1 MSDLNE
7 ENKDTIIDNSEVV
20 ADENSVDN
28 SDLHEQKQKKP
39 SFLSS
44 FVDYVELMVIAI
56 SVVLV
61 LFTFAFRTCTVD
73 GDSMNKTLF
82 DKEVLIVSDFMY
94 TPERGDI
101 IVFHQTGS
109 KNMPLVKRVIGVG
122 GDTVT
127 IDFDTWTVT
136 ITDKD
141 GQVEVLD
148 EPYINVERRHSK
160 SGIHEYVVP
169 EGSLFVLGDN
179 RNNSMD
185 STDSYN
191 VGFVDSRRVLGKVIM
206 RVSPMSKFG
215 VIK

>member
-28 SDLHEQKQKKP
+28 SDPHEQKQKKP

-44 FVDYVELMVIAI
+44 FVDYVELMVSAI

-73 GDSMNKTLF
+73 VDSMNKTLF

>member
-28 SDLHEQKQKKP
+28 SDPHEQKQKKP

-44 FVDYVELMVIAI
+44 FVDYVELIVIAI

-73 GDSMNKTLF
+73 GDSMNNTLI
-82 DKEVLIVSDFMY
+82 DKEVLIVSNFMY